1 MPGFMDTIGADTSNH
16 HLFTNWRDR
25 MLNKARL
32 TGALEQVEKEHHLSG
47 ALLVSQDGH
56 VVFEK
61 AYGFASRQ
69 LNVPNVLET
78 KFHIASVTKM
88 FIAMAA
94 LVLSEQ
100 GKISLQEKPCYYLP
114 ELAVLDQNITLHHLL
129 SHTSGLQDIYD
140 VPNLRFEM
148 QQLKPQGGNLL
159 SYLVKLPQLFQ
170 AGKGWRY
177 SSTGFILMGYLLEH
191 VTGLSFDTLMKRTV
205 LAPLGMTNTGIDR
218 PRQINLGRAYG
229 HTVENGEVVH
239 AENDRL
245 SMFEEAP
252 GELYSTV
259 QDLGKWCDALFA
271 CPLVSPQTL
280 QFMFTP
286 HGQGTAWGSSWKY
299 GYGCFLGAGFRMHGG
314 ATQGFRSLIRQY
326 PAQKVS
332 MIVLLNSDHMEP
344 HLIIR
349 EIEPLLLN

>member
-1 MPGFMDTIGADTSNH
+1 MINETKLA
-16 HLFTNWRDR
+16 L
-25 MLNKARL
+25 
-32 TGALEQVEKEHHLSG
+32 ALEQVEKEHHLSG
-47 ALLVSQDGH
+47 AILVSQDGH

-69 LNVPNVLET
+69 LNVPNTLET

-94 LVLSEQ
+94 LILSEHGQ
-100 GKISLQEKPCYYLP
+100 ISLQEKPRHYLP
-114 ELAVLDQNITLHHLL
+114 ELAILDHTITLHHLL

-148 QQLKPQGGNLL
+148 HQLKNQGGNLL
-159 SYLVKLPQLFQ
+159 SYLVTLPQLFQ
-170 AGKGWRY
+170 AGNGWGY
-177 SSTGFILMGYLLEH
+177 SSTGFILMGYLLEQ
-191 VTGLSFDTLMKRTV
+191 VTGLSFDVVMQRSILV
-205 LAPLGMTNTGIDR
+205 PLGMTSTGIDR
-218 PRQINLGRAYG
+218 PRRINLGRASG

-239 AENDRL
+239 AEHDRL

-259 QDLGKWCDALFA
+259 QDLGKWCDALFV

-280 QFMFTP
+280 QSMFTP
-286 HGQGTAWGSSWKY
+286 HGQGTAWGSSWQY
-299 GYGCFLGAGFRMHGG
+299 GYGCFLGSGFRMHGG

-332 MIVLLNSDHMEP
+332 MIVLLNSDHMEVGP
-344 HLIIR
+344 IISAV
-349 EIEPLLLN
+349 EPLLLN